1 MKLIVRTKSL
11 LCWKVQQR
19 NEFQF
24 VGNRSF
30 EFSVVNQKKK
40 YYNINIGNEALPWV
54 IIPKPQLC

>member
-1 MKLIVRTKSL
+1 MALYLKRICYNLDSELNK
-11 LCWKVQQR
+11 
-19 NEFQF
+19 
-24 VGNRSF
+24 F

>member
-1 MKLIVRTKSL
+1 MPHQLMK
-11 LCWKVQQR
+11 
-19 NEFQF
+19 
-24 VGNRSF
+24 F